1 MLEYYMVNLRCSS
14 GAESIMHS
22 ISIKIRLAL
31 IAVISLIGIG
41 VTGAVGSL
49 GVTHLAAALDDIQ
62 QRSMPAVILVTE
74 LRMAQL
80 KSVLIS
86 REGAALSLEPY
97 EAMSNKDD
105 AVAEANS
112 LFTSIL
118 ARRDKADEIADQAYV
133 AYDLL
138 PKSGAEAMQ
147 WQKVKVEVVAFHE
160 VYDELH
166 VVTKELS
173 TAPNWKAVRNG
184 VQRFQDLQFSLGNFL
199 ERVEVESEALRSIA
213 GARAAQ
219 VAVDAEATRRSAF
232 TYLAAACGLT
242 ALVLSFL
249 TFFIVRSVTS
259 SLTSLRRVIV
269 SVAQTNDF
277 RERVKVLGR
286 DELGQTALAFN
297 GLLEGVQAA
306 LLLVVEGAT
315 AIAKAA
321 DETYSA
327 SMQVSVASA
336 RQSEAA
342 SAMEMAIGEVTLS
355 IGSVSAN
362 AQSVLGRSQLACTV
376 AVQGAQAMT
385 SVAGE
390 MDQINQAVAQASISI
405 DDVTGQSEKIA
416 TVTHVIRDVAE
427 QTNLLALNAAIE
439 AARAGEQGRGFAV
452 VADEVRQL
460 AERTAQSTVEI
471 RRMVGTMQAAVS
483 SSTTGMTFIVDKVQ
497 SGKQL
502 SATASEHILIVEQ
515 HSQHVSEGITDITS
529 ALLEQSRVASGIAQ
543 DVQLVALMSQENSRI
558 AAETTRVSQTLQSSA
573 VALHEAVNRFKV

>member
-1 MLEYYMVNLRCSS
+1 
-14 GAESIMHS
+14 MHS
-22 ISIKIRLAL
+22 ISIKIRLTL
-31 IAVISLIGIG
+31 LAVISLIGIG
-41 VTGAVGSL
+41 VTGGVGSL
-49 GVTHLAAALDDIQ
+49 GVGHLAAALDDIQ

-86 REGAALSLEPY
+86 REGGTWSLEPY

-118 ARRDKADEIADQAYV
+118 ERRDKADQIADQAYV
-133 AYDLL
+133 AYDAL
-138 PKSGAEAMQ
+138 PKSDAETLQ
-147 WQKVKVEVVAFHE
+147 WQKVKAEVVAFHE

-173 TAPNWKAVRNG
+173 TAPNWNVVRNG

-199 ERVEVESEALRSIA
+199 ERLEVEIEALRSIA
-213 GARAAQ
+213 GAHAAQ
-219 VAVDAEATRRSAF
+219 VAIDAEVTRRSAF
-232 TYLAAACGLT
+232 SYLAAISGLT
-242 ALVLSFL
+242 ALVLSLL
-249 TFFIVRSVTS
+249 TFLIVRSVTS

-297 GLLEGVQAA
+297 GLLEGVQEA
-306 LLLVVEGAT
+306 LLRVLESAT

-327 SMQVSVASA
+327 STQVSVASA

-342 SAMEMAIGEVTLS
+342 TAMGAAIGEVTAS
-355 IGSVSAN
+355 ISSVSAN
-362 AQSVLGRSQLACTV
+362 AQAVLGRSELACTI

-385 SVAGE
+385 LVANE
-390 MDQINQAVAQASISI
+390 MDQVNLAVTQASVSI
-405 DDVTGQSEKIA
+405 DDVNGQSAQITK
-416 TVTHVIRDVAE
+416 VTYVIRDVAE

-471 RRMVGTMQAAVS
+471 RQMVGTMQAAVNGS
-483 SSTTGMTFIVDKVQ
+483 ASEMSFIVDKVQ
-497 SGKQL
+497 SGKHL
-502 SATASEHILIVEQ
+502 SATAAEHILVVEQ
-515 HSQHVSEGITDITS
+515 YSQQVSEGITGITS
-529 ALLEQSRVASGIAQ
+529 ALLEQSVVVRGIAQ
-543 DVQLVALMSQENSRI
+543 DVQLVAQMSQENSRI
-558 AAETTRVSQTLQSSA
+558 AMETTRVSQTLQASA
-573 VALHEAVNRFKV
+573 VALHDAVTRFKV

>member
-1 MLEYYMVNLRCSS
+1 
-14 GAESIMHS
+14 MHS
-22 ISIKIRLAL
+22 ISIKIRLTL
-31 IAVISLIGIG
+31 LAVISLIGIG
-41 VTGAVGSL
+41 VTGGVGSL
-49 GVTHLAAALDDIQ
+49 GVGHLAAALDDIQ
-62 QRSMPAVILVTE
+62 QRSMPAVMLVTE

-86 REGAALSLEPY
+86 REGGAWSLEPY

-118 ARRDKADEIADQAYV
+118 ERRDKADQMADQAYV
-133 AYDLL
+133 AYDAL
-138 PKSGAEAMQ
+138 PKSEAETLQ
-147 WQKVKVEVVAFHE
+147 WQKVKAEVVAFHE

-173 TAPNWKAVRNG
+173 TAPDWNAVRNG

-199 ERVEVESEALRSIA
+199 EQLEVQIEALRSIA
-213 GARAAQ
+213 GAHAAQ
-219 VAVDAEATRRSAF
+219 VAIDAEVTRRSAF
-232 TYLAAACGLT
+232 SYLAVTCGLT
-242 ALVLSFL
+242 ALVLSLL
-249 TFFIVRSVTS
+249 TFLIVRSVTS
-259 SLTSLRRVIV
+259 SLTSLRRVIMY
-269 SVAQTNDF
+269 VAQTNDF

-297 GLLEGVQAA
+297 GLLGGVQEA
-306 LLLVVEGAT
+306 LLRVLESAT

-327 SMQVSVASA
+327 STQVSVASA

-342 SAMEMAIGEVTLS
+342 TAMGTAIGEVTAS
-355 IGSVSAN
+355 INSVSAN
-362 AQSVLGRSQLACTV
+362 AQVVLGRSELACTI

-385 SVAGE
+385 LVANE
-390 MDQINQAVAQASISI
+390 MDQVNLAVTQASVSI
-405 DDVTGQSEKIA
+405 DDVNGQSAQIA
-416 TVTHVIRDVAE
+416 KVTYVIRDVAE

-471 RRMVGTMQAAVS
+471 RQMVGTMQAAVNGS
-483 SSTTGMTFIVDKVQ
+483 ASEMSFIVSKVQ
-497 SGKQL
+497 SGKHL
-502 SATASEHILIVEQ
+502 SATAAEHILIVEQ
-515 HSQHVSEGITDITS
+515 HSQHVSEGITGITS
-529 ALLEQSRVASGIAQ
+529 ALLEQSVVARGIAQ
-543 DVQLVALMSQENSRI
+543 DVQLVAQMSQENSRI
-558 AAETTRVSQTLQSSA
+558 AMETTRVSQTLQASA
-573 VALHEAVNRFKV
+573 VALHEAVTRFKV